1 VSSTIDR
8 RHPKTTRA
16 PAARI
21 QAAVQTGDQTIE
33 MHEFARPAVAAD
45 DAVLRVEACGICGTD
60 IEQFHGAF
68 RFARYPVIPGHEPL
82 GVIDEI
88 GERAAARWGVAAGDR
103 VAIEPV
109 ISCGSC
115 RACLSGSRTLCPNHH
130 DYGMTSTDVGPG
142 VWGAF
147 ADYMYLDPDTVLHK
161 VSPALEPHIAAMF
174 NPIGAGVRWAVS
186 APSTKLGD
194 TVVVLGAGQRGLACV
209 IAAKAAGADPVIV
222 TDLARASH
230 KLDLALELGA
240 SHAIVAD
247 AEDPVAR
254 VIELTGGELADVV
267 VDVASGAPEA
277 TVQAIQMVRAGGTVV
292 LASVKGHERITPIV
306 NDEVMMR
313 SIRLQGVFTVDS
325 AGYREAIRMIE
336 RKVVPFERMH
346 SARFGLSEVEAAINR
361 LAGDDGGPPAIHVT
375 IEPGAARR

>member
-1 VSSTIDR
+1 MNDR
-8 RHPKTTRA
+8 RPRRA
-16 PAARI
+16 RPPARRI
-21 QAAVQTGDQTIE
+21 NAAVQTADETLE
-33 MHEFARPAVAAD
+33 MHEFPRPTVGPD

-68 RFARYPVIPGHEPL
+68 RFAGYPVIPGHEPL

-88 GERAAARWGVAAGDR
+88 GERAAARWGVAPGDR
-103 VAIEPV
+103 VAVEPV

-115 RACLSGSRTLCPNHH
+115 RACLAGSRTLCPQHH
-130 DYGMTSTDVGPG
+130 DYGMTSTDFGPG

-147 ADYMYLDPDTVLHK
+147 ADYMYLDPQTVLHK
-161 VSPALEPHIAAMF
+161 VSPKLTPQVAALF
-174 NPIGAGVRWAVS
+174 NPMGAGVRWAVS
-186 APSTKLGD
+186 APSTRLGD
-194 TVVVLGAGQRGLACV
+194 TVVVLGSGQRGLACV
-209 IAAKAAGADPVIV
+209 IAAKAAGAAPVIV

-240 SHAIVAD
+240 SHAIVTD

-254 VIELTGGELADVV
+254 VLELTGGELADVV

-277 TVQAIQMVRAGGTVV
+277 TLEAIQMVRPGGTVV
-292 LASVKGHERITPIV
+292 LAAVKGHDKVTPIL

-336 RKVVPFERMH
+336 GGVAPFDRMH
-346 SARFGLSEVEAAINR
+346 SASYGLGEVEAAIRR
-361 LAGDDGGPPAIHVT
+361 LAGEDGEAPAIHVT
-375 IEPGAARR
+375 IEPARGSA